1 MDSGAIVF
9 VISLA
14 MVLLLF
20 SLLRRRGGP
29 AKYPEVVQSLLYDV
43 KLNLIL
49 VETFAKREKPKTFE
63 TTNWMM
69 NKTRIGFLSE
79 SQKQL
84 LKDTFAH
91 IDELNVT
98 IKAAKREKS
107 DSFRSLDVSKLK
119 ALLDQ
124 CIQELE
130 GWMMDKIGAK
140 ELPPKYPSLSGFFFG
155 ER

>member
-14 MVLLLF
+14 VVLLLF

-29 AKYPEVVQSLLYDV
+29 GKYPEIIQYILYDI
-43 KLNLIL
+43 KLNQVL
-49 VETFAKREKPKTFE
+49 VETFTKREKPKTFE

-91 IDELNVT
+91 IDELNVA

-107 DSFRSLDVSKLK
+107 DSFRGLDVSKLK
-119 ALLDQ
+119 SLLDQ

-130 GWMMDKIGAK
+130 GWMMEKVGTK